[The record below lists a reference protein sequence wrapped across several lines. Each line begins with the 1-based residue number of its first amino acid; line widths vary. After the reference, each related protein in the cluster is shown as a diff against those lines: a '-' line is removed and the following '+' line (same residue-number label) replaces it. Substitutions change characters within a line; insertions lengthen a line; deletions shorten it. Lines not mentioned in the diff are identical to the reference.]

1 MSEPLADVD
10 LSGRSGPAKP
20 GRLARCVMLCCLPA
34 ALFYVLSLGVMMS
47 GGFTA
52 VEVLRDVAQQTGQ
65 SSFLGFLS
73 SVGTWFWVSAA
84 AICLF
89 CTRYH
94 RGQSSAQA
102 ALLRLLGWFSLVLAV
117 DDFFLIHD
125 RYIAE
130 GILLPLYA
138 IFVLWMAQRHWRLIR
153 MIDKPAFLM
162 AGAFLAGSIAV
173 DAVQEILPI
182 SYGASQIVE
191 EGFKFVGAA
200 AWMYFCVRIAGH
212 GLARTPDGCA

>member
-1 MSEPLADVD
+1 MTSSYPGLDG
-10 LSGRSGPAKP
+10 SGVTQS
-20 GRLARCVMLCCLPA
+20 GRLARSLILCCLPA
-34 ALFYVLSLGVMMS
+34 TLFYAITLLLMTAS
-47 GGFTA
+47 GFTS

-73 SVGTWFWVSAA
+73 SIGTWLWVSAA

-89 CTRYH
+89 
-94 RGQSSAQA
+94 A
-102 ALLRLLGWFSLVLAV
+102 ARFHPGRPGRTQGRLLRLLGWFSLVLAV

-138 IFVLWMAQRHWRLIR
+138 IFILTVAQRYWGIISA
-153 MIDKPAFLM
+153 IDKPAFLM
-162 AGAFLAGSIAV
+162 TGALLAASILV
-173 DAVQEILPI
+173 DAVQENLPM
-182 SYGASQIVE
+182 SYGASQVLE

-200 AWMYFCVRIAGH
+200 AWMYFCAAIARH
-212 GLARTPDGCA
+212 GLTFGQDRSA

>member
-1 MSEPLADVD
+1 MTKSIPSDD
-10 LSGRSGPAKP
+10 LRSTAQMGQLGRF
-20 GRLARCVMLCCLPA
+20 LIFCCAPA
-34 ALFYVLSLGVMMS
+34 ALFYAISLAVMMGS
-47 GGFTA
+47 GFTA
-52 VEVLRDVAQQTGQ
+52 VEVLRDVMQQTGQ

-73 SVGTWFWVSAA
+73 SIGAWLWVSAA

-89 CTRYH
+89 SARFH
-94 RGQSSAQA
+94 PSGQGRTQGR
-102 ALLRLLGWFSLVLAV
+102 LLHLLGWFSLALAV

-138 IFVLWMAQRHWRLIR
+138 IFILVVAWRYWGWISA
-153 MIDKPAFLM
+153 INKPAFLM
-162 AGAFLAGSIAV
+162 TGSLLAGSIAV

-182 SYGASQIVE
+182 SYGASQILE

-200 AWMYFCVRIAGH
+200 AWMYFCAAVSRH
-212 GLARTPDGCA
+212 GLIFVQDHQSL